1 MSLETSVFE
10 APDGAEIAYRIRPG
24 RDPIVLLHGLGC
36 DASLWD
42 GVVAALPSD
51 LGLVIPELRGHGGS
65 TLGWTAPSVELWAD
79 DIVRI
84 LAMKRID
91 SPAIAGPSMGG
102 YVAFAI
108 ASAHPELARA
118 YAFISTTASAD
129 DAAGRYRRS
138 AGIATIRRAGWQA
151 FLAEQL
157 PAYLNPE
164 RPNYDKRVQ
173 HVDAMFARAGDSG
186 LPSAL
191 MALAARPD
199 RRAMLMT
206 IQAPAVV
213 IVGAVDTLTPPD
225 NARAM
230 AAGIHGARLHVVED
244 VAHLSALEAP
254 HKLAGIVGTL

>member
-1 MSLETSVFE
+1 MSLQTSVFE
-10 APDGAEIAYRIRPG
+10 APDGAEISFRIRPG
-24 RDPIVLLHGLGC
+24 RDPLVLLHGLGC
-36 DASLWD
+36 DASFWD

-51 LGLVIPELRGHGGS
+51 AGLVIPELRGHGGS
-65 TLGWTAPSVELWAD
+65 TLGWSAPSVEGWAD
-79 DIVRI
+79 DVVRI
-84 LAMKRID
+84 LALKRID
-91 SPAIAGPSMGG
+91 RPAIVGLSMGG

-108 ASAHPELARA
+108 ASAHPQLARA
-118 YAFISTTASAD
+118 YAFVSTTASAD
-129 DAAGRYRRS
+129 DAAGRHGRS
-138 AGIATIRRAGWQA
+138 AGIATIRRAGWRA

-157 PAYLNPE
+157 PGYLNPE

-173 HVDAMFARAGDSG
+173 HVEAMFARAGDSG

-213 IVGAVDTLTPPD
+213 IVGAMDKLIPPD
-225 NARAM
+225 KARAI
-230 AAGIHGARLHVVED
+230 AAGIHGARLHVIED

-254 HKLAGIVGTL
+254 HKIAGIVGAL